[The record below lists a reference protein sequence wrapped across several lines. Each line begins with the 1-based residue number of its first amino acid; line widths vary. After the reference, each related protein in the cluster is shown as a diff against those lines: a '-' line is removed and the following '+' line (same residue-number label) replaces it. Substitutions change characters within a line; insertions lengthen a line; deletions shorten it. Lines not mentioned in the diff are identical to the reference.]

1 MLFNS
6 YIFIL
11 FFLPICISGYFILN
25 HFKYKKAAQIFLL
38 GMSLWFYGYFNISYI
53 FLIICSVV
61 INYFFYR
68 FFNFAKDGRG
78 RKCFFYVALFVN
90 IGLLFYFKY
99 YNFFLENINF
109 VFKQNFVLKSI
120 LLPLGISFF
129 TFQQISFIADAYKG
143 EIPNYHFVE
152 YASFVTYFPQL
163 IAGPIVTHDELIP
176 QFLDDTKK
184 RFCCDNFAKGIYVF
198 SLGLGKKVLLADTF
212 GNAANWGFD
221 NIASLNSTN
230 AILTMLSYTVQI
242 YFDFS
247 GYCDMA
253 VGIGKM
259 MNIDLP
265 LNFNS
270 PYKALTIT
278 EFWKRWH
285 ITLTRFFTKY
295 VYIPL
300 GGNRV
305 GGKTYIN
312 IMIVFL
318 LSGIWHGASWN
329 FILWGICHGAFE
341 IITRKFKSQFKYM
354 HPALSWMF
362 TFLFLN
368 VTWVIFRANTI
379 RDAFKLFNC
388 IISFDFGGISPDITS
403 CFNLPEFILLG
414 KTMVPILTYYPQ
426 FFLMAFFIMAIVI
439 LLYSRNAYE
448 KMERFVP
455 GIFNIV
461 TTAILLVWCIFSFSG
476 VSTFLYFNF

>member
-1 MLFNS
+1 
-6 YIFIL
+6 
-11 FFLPICISGYFILN
+11 
-25 HFKYKKAAQIFLL
+25 
-38 GMSLWFYGYFNISYI
+38 MSLWFYGYFNVSYI
-53 FLIICSVV
+53 ILIICSVV

-68 FFNFAKDGRG
+68 LFNITKSERG
-78 RKCFFYVALFVN
+78 RKCFFFIALLFN
-90 IGLLFYFKY
+90 IGLLFYYKY

-109 VFKQNFVLKSI
+109 IFKQNFVLKSI

-129 TFQQISFIADAYKG
+129 TFQQISFVVDSYKG
-143 EIPNYHFVE
+143 EIPNYHFLE

-176 QFLDDTKK
+176 QFLDDNKK
-184 RFCCDNFAKGIYVF
+184 RFCWDNFSKGIYIF

-212 GNAANWGFD
+212 GNAANWGFN

-305 GGKTYIN
+305 EGKTYIN

-341 IITRKFKSQFKYM
+341 IITRKFKNQFKNM
-354 HPALSWMF
+354 HPALSWML

-368 VTWVIFRANTI
+368 VTWVIFRADTI
-379 RDAFKLFNC
+379 QNSFKLLNC
-388 IISFDFGGISPDITS
+388 IISFDFGGISSDITS
-403 CFNLPEFILLG
+403 CFNLPEFIFLG
-414 KTMVPILTYYPQ
+414 RTIVPVLSYYPQ
-426 FFLMAFFIMAIVI
+426 FFLMAFFITAIVI

-455 GIFNIV
+455 GIFNII